1 MFLLK
6 QMKTNGVDMLTLCF
20 LDNSTLDLQER
31 PIDCQRN
38 NHVTLKVVE
47 VTEHGRD
54 DLPWYCQ
61 NGICRVGGG
70 IPVWSL
76 DRVTR
81 RDINQSEESMFI
93 MDANQERTFVLMTTP
108 KLLFWLVMWHL
119 LMSFCITLLY
129 NVFLF
134 VGWGRGNNVW
144 GKKLFQV
151 PVIFFVK

>member
-38 NHVTLKVVE
+38 NHVTLKVVR

-108 KLLFWLVMWHL
+108 NCYFDLLCDIYLW
-119 LMSFCITLLY
+119 
-129 NVFLF
+129 VF
-134 VGWGRGNNVW
+134 V
-144 GKKLFQV
+144 
-151 PVIFFVK
+151 